1 VEEFSPL
8 DPVDVRQMRFAM
20 RLSLGFGLLM
30 FLGKGATYYATGS
43 AAIFS
48 DAAESVVHVFAV
60 GFAAYSLSLTTK
72 PAGKHFLYGYERINF
87 ISAGFEGALIT
98 VAAIGIIVT
107 AVDKWLRGLQFE
119 HIGMGSL
126 VVLAAALVNAALG
139 WYLVSTGRKTK
150 SILLEANGKHVLTD
164 SWTSF
169 GVFGGLL
176 AVLVTGWKPLDPLV
190 AIAVALQIL
199 WSGGGL
205 FFRAARGLLDYS
217 DPEQGHALR
226 QQLDAVCGELGIR
239 YHGVRYRSTGYRTM
253 VEVHLLFPFEM
264 PLGDAHRLA
273 TRVEETVAARLDFP
287 AEITTHLEAVED
299 HASVHHQPHYKG
311 KPG

>member
-1 VEEFSPL
+1 
-8 DPVDVRQMRFAM
+8 MRFAM

-30 FLGKGATYYATGS
+30 FVGKGAAFYFTGS

-60 GFAAYSLSLTTK
+60 GFAAYSLSLSTR

-87 ISAGFEGALIT
+87 ISAGFEGAMIM

-107 AVDKWLRGLQFE
+107 AVEKWLRGLQFE
-119 HIGMGSL
+119 HIGAGTL
-126 VVLAAALVNAALG
+126 VVLAAALINLALG
-139 WYLVSTGRKTK
+139 WYLVSTGRKTR

-169 GVFGGLL
+169 GVFAGLL
-176 AVLVTGWKPLDPLV
+176 AVLLTGWKPLDPLV
-190 AIAVALQIL
+190 AIGVALQIL

-217 DPEQGHALR
+217 DPEQGRALGE
-226 QQLDAVCGELGIR
+226 QLDAVCAELGIR
-239 YHGVRYRSTGYRTM
+239 YHGVRFRSTGYRTI
-253 VEVHLLFPFEM
+253 VHVHLLFPFDM
-264 PLGDAHRLA
+264 PVGEAHRLA
-273 TRVEETVAARLDFP
+273 TRVEETVAARVDFP
-287 AEITTHLEAVED
+287 AEINTHLEAVED
-299 HASVHHQPHYKG
+299 HAAVHHQQHYTG
-311 KPG
+311 KPN

>member
-1 VEEFSPL
+1 MEEFGAR
-8 DPVDVRQMRFAM
+8 DPGEVLQMRFAM
-20 RLSLGFGLLM
+20 RLSLGFGVLM
-30 FLGKGATYYATGS
+30 FFGKGAAYYWTGS

-48 DAAESVVHVFAV
+48 DAAESVVHVIAV
-60 GFAAYSLSLTTK
+60 GFAAYSLSLSTK
-72 PAGKHFLYGYERINF
+72 PAGKYFLYGYERMNF
-87 ISAGFEGALIT
+87 ISAGFEGAMIA
-98 VAAIGIIVT
+98 VAAIGIIAT
-107 AVDKWLRGLQFE
+107 AVEKWLRGLQLE
-119 HIGMGSL
+119 NIGLGSL
-126 VVLAAALVNAALG
+126 VVLAAAVVNAALG

-176 AVLVTGWKPLDPLV
+176 AVLATGWKPLDPLV

-205 FFRAARGLLDYS
+205 FLRAARGLLDYS

-226 QQLDAVCGELGIR
+226 EQLDVVCGELGIR
-239 YHGVRYRSTGYRTM
+239 YHGVRYRSTGYRTI
-253 VEVHLLFPFEM
+253 VHVHLLFPFDM
-264 PLGDAHRLA
+264 PVGEAHRLA
-273 TRVEETVAARLDFP
+273 TRVEDTVASRLVFP
-287 AEITTHLEAVED
+287 AEISTHLEALED
-299 HASVHHQPHYKG
+299 HAAVHQQQHYTG